1 MKKPFRVWKDIYL
14 IGDSDLTHPADCC
27 VYLIDAGDL
36 VVIDSGAGQSFE
48 TLVANIQSLALE
60 PERTKAVIATH
71 SHIDHIGSLWQFRQ
85 RYGCKVVAHEADAM
99 AIETGS
105 YTGAEFYGLH
115 YKPCPVDVKLKGP
128 EDALGYGPYELKMLH
143 IPGHTPGSI
152 ALYTDVGGK
161 RVLFGQD
168 VHGPYSLRGADPAQ
182 ARASLHRLIA
192 LEADIL
198 CEGHFGIYQPK
209 DEVRSY
215 IEGCLSYL

>member
-1 MKKPFRVWKDIYL
+1 MGKPFRVWKDIYL
-14 IGDSDLTHPADCC
+14 IGDSELTHPADCC
-27 VYLIDAGDL
+27 VYVIDAGDL

-48 TLVANIQSLALE
+48 ALVSNIQKLGLKA
-60 PERTKAVIATH
+60 ERIKAVIATH
-71 SHIDHIGSLWQFRQ
+71 SHIDHIGSLWHFREKF
-85 RYGCKVVAHEADAM
+85 GCKVIAHELDAR

-105 YTGAEFYGLH
+105 YTGAEFYGLPYH
-115 YKPCPVDVKLKGP
+115 PCPVDIKLKGQ
-128 EDALGYGPYELKMLH
+128 EDALNYGPYLKALH

-152 ALYTDVGGK
+152 ALYMDREK

-182 ARASLHRLIA
+182 ARASLNKLIA

-209 DEVRSY
+209 EKVRSY